1 MDHVQDA
8 LRKTSRQEE
17 LGQALGVDLAYI
29 GIVPIQRE
37 MGLQLPDPEPQ
48 PMPVLIGPAH
58 P

>member
-1 MDHVQDA
+1 VREQVICD
-8 LRKTSRQEE
+8 SE
-17 LGQALGVDLAYI
+17 LGAPLGVSLDYA

-37 MGLQLPDPEPQ
+37 MSLQAPDPSPE